1 MLQAWAQLVR
11 LPNVFT
17 APADVIAGAALSY
30 FQPHQQNGLPDNIVW
45 LCLISVC
52 YYMAG
57 MILND
62 VADVEEDRRERPF
75 RPLPSGRI
83 SKASAIIAGT
93 LLMAVGLVIGLMQLP
108 IGWTW
113 QQCLPLFALPVL
125 ILLYNFVLKQ
135 TLLGPIV
142 MGLCRGFNLLL
153 GTIMVSDPGMI
164 SYIAAGVI
172 TIYITGVTTIAYDET
187 RQLSKW
193 RRNLGLFA
201 IYLSPIILVALVNN
215 AFQFKGR
222 PEYLDYASYY
232 AIAVIMMPAVVW
244 TRAATEPKPA
254 NIGKAIKY
262 SILGLIVLNSVLT
275 FYTLGYPGLL
285 VLLFLVPALFLG
297 KYIYST

>member
-17 APADVIAGAALSY
+17 APVDVIAGAALSH

-83 SKASAIIAGT
+83 SKTAAIIAGT
-93 LLMAVGLVIGLMQLP
+93 LLMTVGLVIGMMQLP

-113 QQCLPLFALPVL
+113 QQSLPLFALPVL

-153 GTIMVSDPGMI
+153 GAMIVSDPGMI
-164 SYIAAGVI
+164 TYLAAGVS
-172 TIYITGVTTIAYDET
+172 TLYITGVTTIAFDET
-187 RQLSKW
+187 RALNKW

-201 IYLSPIILVALVNN
+201 ISFAPVLLAYFCISSFL
-215 AFQFKGR
+215 FKGK
-222 PEYLDYASYY
+222 PEYMDHADYY
-232 AIAVIMMPAVVW
+232 AIAVCVMPAFVW
-244 TRAATEPKPA
+244 TRALIQPLPA

-285 VLLFLVPALFLG
+285 VLLFLIPALFLG
-297 KYIYST
+297 RYIYST